1 MSGGSCRSAPSFTT
15 LVLSALS
22 IGLLVWT
29 SAAEANKPKNIE
41 DVEMQLIPA
50 YCPDTMGFKYGDAY
64 SRTSPKAAHWVSL
77 MGNDFWHMHHY
88 CWARINL
95 NRASKAGVSA
105 RAKKALLDIVRN
117 DYMYVINNAQK
128 DFIMLPEVYTKLG
141 EVELLLGSPNKA
153 NDAFSR
159 ARLQKQDYWP
169 AYSHWAEYLLS
180 IGRRQ
185 EALRVVIDGLA
196 HSPDSRVLLE
206 LFKVL
211 GGKPSDKPAPI
222 RKPEPD
228 ASTEKPPHDANGD
241 DKPSESLTN
250 E

>member
-1 MSGGSCRSAPSFTT
+1 MSGGPCHLAPSFTT
-15 LVLSALS
+15 LVRSALS
-22 IGLLVWT
+22 IGFLVWA
-29 SAAEANKPKNIE
+29 SAAVANKPKNIE
-41 DVEMQLIPA
+41 DVEMKLIPA

-95 NRASKAGVSA
+95 NRAYKSGISA
-105 RAKKALLDIVRN
+105 QAKKALLNSVRS

-128 DFIMLPEVYTKLG
+128 NFIMLPEVYTRLG

-159 ARLQKQDYWP
+159 ARIQKQDYWP
-169 AYSHWAEYLLS
+169 AYSRWAEYLLS
-180 IGRRQ
+180 IGRRK

-196 HSPDSRVLLE
+196 HSPESRVLLE
-206 LFKVL
+206 LFKTL
-211 GGKPSDKPAPI
+211 GGKPSDMPAPI
-222 RKPEPD
+222 KESEPD
-228 ASTEKPPHDANGD
+228 PSPGKEGPEGDSEKELGD
-241 DKPSESLTN
+241 NVTSE
-250 E
+250 